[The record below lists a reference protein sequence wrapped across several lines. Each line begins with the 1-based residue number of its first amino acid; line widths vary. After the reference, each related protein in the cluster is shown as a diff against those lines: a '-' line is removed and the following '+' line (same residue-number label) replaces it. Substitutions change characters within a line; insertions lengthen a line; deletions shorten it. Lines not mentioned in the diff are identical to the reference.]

1 MSQHAVDADRT
12 QTDASADAPGAVL
25 ALSETSDSRLPL
37 YQRLRDA
44 IVARIVAGDWGPGTA
59 IPAESEIARVNGVAL
74 GTVRKALDTLVAEG
88 VLDRVQGRGT
98 FVRRPSLDRSLFR
111 FFRAEGADGA
121 RAMPEGRVLA
131 RKVAPC
137 PAEPARA
144 LGLAPKSLALRID
157 RLRLI
162 DGTPV
167 FVEEIWL
174 PRARFAPLEDLVL
187 TGFGDLLYPLYE
199 RLCGEVVASAEET
212 LTIDLATEKD
222 ARVLEIPAGAPVVVV
237 DRVALGFDRHPIE
250 WRRSRGP
257 ADRFRYRIEIR

>member
-1 MSQHAVDADRT
+1 MTADDQLDALLPDT
-12 QTDASADAPGAVL
+12 GDA
-25 ALSETSDSRLPL
+25 RLPL

-44 IVARIVAGDWGPGTA
+44 MIGRIVAGDWAPGTA
-59 IPAESEIARVNGVAL
+59 IPAEAEIARANGVAV

-88 VLDRVQGRGT
+88 VLDKVQGRGT

-111 FFRAEGADGA
+111 FFRAEDASGA
-121 RAMPEGRVLA
+121 RTLPEGRILA

-137 PAEPARA
+137 PAEPAAA
-144 LGLAPKSLALRID
+144 LGLAPRTPALRID

-167 FVEEIWL
+167 FAEEIWL
-174 PRARFAPLEDLVL
+174 PRERFAPLEELAL

-199 RLCGEVVASAEET
+199 RLCGEVVALADET
-212 LTIDLATEKD
+212 LTVDLATAAD
-222 ARVLEIPAGAPVVVV
+222 ARLLDIAKGAPVVVV
-237 DRVALGFDRHPIE
+237 DRIARGFDRHAIE